1 MSQIN
6 PNSVNP
12 NFPVEGQDNP
22 SQGFRDNFANIK
34 TALERARDEID
45 DLESFTAKTRDANN
59 VNTLVTNDFN
69 KNIIKNSVLD
79 YTSLKFQ
86 PVIGN
91 VSGSSVPV
99 DLQNG
104 LVHKVSVSGSA
115 TLQFI
120 NWPTPINSTIGICHK
135 IVLHI
140 KFNFASNDENKFTYK
155 VKFTTQSGAPIK
167 SCEPLLYEF
176 NQNNSYSWY
185 LKPSIISEIA
195 SKGGVA
201 LNNITM
207 TSTNGAFTCNS
218 TSLAAGNFVTV
229 SGTNTG
235 TGNITN
241 YTNPTTYKILGSNG
255 TTSFTL
261 VNLDNSSISTSLG
274 TLTGLTFKQHTN
286 LDHANEYEHVFE
298 IWSYNPSEAV
308 FVHYIGKFI
317 GV

>member
-45 DLESFTAKTRDANN
+45 DLESFTAKVRDATN

-69 KNIIKNSVLD
+69 KNIINNAVLD
-79 YTSLKFQ
+79 YTSTRFQ

-91 VSGSSVPV
+91 VSGASVPIN
-99 DLQNG
+99 LELG
-104 LVHKVSVSGSA
+104 LVHKVQVSGSA

-120 NWPTPINSTIGICHK
+120 NWPTPINSTISICHK

-155 VKFTTQSGAPIK
+155 VKFTSEGGGIIK
-167 SCEPLLYEF
+167 SCTPLLYEF

-185 LKPSIISEIA
+185 LQPSIISEIA
-195 SKGGVA
+195 SKDGVI
-201 LNNITM
+201 LNNI
-207 TSTNGAFTCNS
+207 SLLSNNASFSCNS
-218 TSLAAGNFVTV
+218 TSLSPGQFVTV
-229 SGTNTG
+229 SGTKTG
-235 TGNITN
+235 SATIAN
-241 YTNPTTYKILGSNG
+241 YTNPTTYKISSTN
-255 TTSFTL
+255 TTTNFTL
-261 VNLDNSSISTSLG
+261 VNLNNSPIVTNTG
-274 TLTGLTFKQHTN
+274 TLTGLVFKKHDN
-286 LDHANEYEHVFE
+286 IDHANEYEHVFKV
-298 IWSYNPSEAV
+298 WSYDQGVTV
-308 FVHYIGKFI
+308 FVNYIGKFI